1 MLESARRVVT
11 TDGVDGLS
19 IRAVA
24 AGVGASTMA
33 VYTHFGGRSQLLDAL
48 FFDALERLGEAMRAT
63 RGIADPI
70 ARTMALAATFRQF
83 ALANRGSF
91 LVVMHKVGEPKYAR
105 AIRDASPYLEL
116 VATAERV
123 KDMGATNE
131 AVDVLADSLWAATQG
146 AVSLELAGY
155 YASKEDAD
163 ARFAELGRIILE
175 GLRANVAS

>member
-1 MLESARRVVT
+1 MLESARRVVAS
-11 TDGVDGLS
+11 DGVVGLN

-33 VYTHFGGRSQLLDAL
+33 VYTHFGGRGQLLDAL
-48 FFDALERLGEAMRAT
+48 FFDALERLGAAMRAT

-70 ARTMALAATFRQF
+70 ARIMALAATFRQF

-105 AIRDASPYLEL
+105 AIRDAPPYVEL
-116 VATAERV
+116 VATVEEV
-123 KDMGATNE
+123 KRKGVTSA
-131 AVDVLADSLWAATQG
+131 AVDVMADSLWAATQG

-155 YASKEDAD
+155 YASKEEAD
-163 ARFAELGRIILE
+163 ARFAELGRIILA